1 MNRSQF
7 MIDMT
12 SAIDQAK
19 RPDDLLAV
27 LARAGADCGFDR
39 ACGITALP
47 SKTELLPSY
56 TFVHKWPAGWH
67 ERYLEREYL
76 AVDPIIQR
84 IRRSQVPFEWR
95 DVRCERE
102 QQADA
107 WDMMMEAAEFRL
119 SAGFNVPVQT
129 VNGEIGT
136 VMFGGDRY
144 DASPAMLK
152 ALIVVG
158 IYAHIRAMEIM
169 GERPKPN
176 TWDPKLSPRELE
188 VLKWSSHGKNSQQIA
203 DRLTIS
209 LPTVETHLAN
219 AYRKLN
225 ASNKVEA
232 VAIALRNRFID

>member
-7 MIDMT
+7 MVDIT
-12 SAIDQAK
+12 TAIDQAK

-47 SKTELLPSY
+47 TRTSLLPSY

-84 IRRSQVPFEWR
+84 IRRSQVPFQWR
-95 DVRCERE
+95 DVRCERD
-102 QQADA
+102 QQSDA
-107 WDMMMEAAEFRL
+107 WDMMMEATEFRL
-119 SAGFNVPVQT
+119 STGFNVPVQT
-129 VNGEIGT
+129 VSGEVGT

-144 DASPAMLK
+144 DADPAMLK
-152 ALIVVG
+152 ALIVIG
-158 IYAHIRAMEIM
+158 IYAHIRAMEMM
-169 GERPKPN
+169 GERPN
-176 TWDPKLSPRELE
+176 ARTWEHKLSRRELE

-203 DRLTIS
+203 DRLNIS

-219 AYRKLN
+219 TYRKLK

-232 VAIALRNRFID
+232 VAIALRNGFID